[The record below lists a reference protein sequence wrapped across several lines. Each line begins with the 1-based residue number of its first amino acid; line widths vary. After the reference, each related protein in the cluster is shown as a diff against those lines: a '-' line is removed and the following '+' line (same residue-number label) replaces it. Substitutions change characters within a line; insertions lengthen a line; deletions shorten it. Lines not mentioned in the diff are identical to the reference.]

1 MKTFRNK
8 VDPGMGLRPWFRG
21 RRGLLSVGFFVVE
34 LVLGAHALAAPPRG
48 VIDAANKE
56 GEVRLYWTN
65 TATDTWRQRFQD
77 ALNQHFGTNIT
88 IRDTRGADWGR
99 DTTKVV
105 AENLAGQKPAWDV
118 MLTTEAHHND
128 LYQAGLL
135 GHHKWVEFFD
145 VPPQAVM
152 FNGGAYAFAHQ
163 VALPMYNTNLVKGP
177 DIPKKWEDILNS
189 KFNEKIGVHVATHHW
204 ARLSQTWGEERTTQF
219 VKRLADMKPRLGT
232 LADLNQRL
240 HIGEVLLLATQ
251 TDTFMRVS
259 RIRKAP
265 VKWAEDVEPILL
277 QTMTVGPIKGSSNPN
292 AALLFAGFL
301 ASKKGHD
308 LWQELQEQSSIF
320 VKGSPYWNFVQGKEV
335 VVLKEDFMAKE
346 LQRRAEKYG
355 AMIGY
360 R

>member
-1 MKTFRNK
+1 MRTIRKIDSS
-8 VDPGMGLRPWFRG
+8 VGPDLWFR
-21 RRGLLSVGFFVVE
+21 LKKALFSSLVLVI
-34 LVLGAHALAAPPRG
+34 VLGAGVEAPASPPKE

-56 GEVRLYWTN
+56 GELRLYWTS
-65 TATDTWRQRFQD
+65 TGTDKWRQRFQD
-77 ALNQHFGTNIT
+77 ALNGHFGINVT
-88 IRDTRGADWGR
+88 IRDTRGADWAR

-105 AENLAGQKPAWDV
+105 AESLAGQKPAWDL

-128 LYQAGLL
+128 LYRAGLL
-135 GHHKWVEFFD
+135 GHHKWVELFD

-177 DIPKKWEDILNS
+177 DVPKKWEDILNP

-204 ARLSQTWGEERTTQF
+204 ARLSQSWGEERTTRF
-219 VKRLADMKPRLGT
+219 VQRLAAMKPRLGT

-240 HIGEVLLLATQ
+240 HIGEVLILATQ
-251 TDTFMRVS
+251 IDNFMRVS

-265 VKWAEDVEPILL
+265 VEWAGVEPVLL
-277 QTMTVGPIKGSSNPN
+277 QSMTVGPIKGSPNPN

-301 ASKKGHD
+301 ATKKGHD
-308 LWQELQEQSSIF
+308 LFQEFQWQSSIF
-320 VKGSPYWNFVQGKEV
+320 VKGSPYWKFVQGKEV
-335 VVLKEDFMAKE
+335 VILKEDFMAEE
-346 LQRRAEKYG
+346 LQRRTEKYG
-355 AMIGY
+355 AMLGY